1 MHIKEFTIASPLRVR
16 VSKDKMF
23 ALNLNVY
30 RNAHFHV
37 LNKAKEEYKN
47 ALEAQINALPEFIT
61 AKIHYTVYPKDK
73 RKFDISNV
81 VSIHQKFFEDA
92 LVELG
97 KLIDDSFTFISESS
111 QSFGE
116 ISKDNPR
123 VEITITATL
132 KPLEENKCKLH

>member
-1 MHIKEFTIASPLRVR
+1 MLTREFTLASPLKVR

-23 ALNLNVY
+23 ILNLNVF

-37 LNKAKEEYKN
+37 LNKAKVEYKK
-47 ALEAQINALPEFIT
+47 ALTEQINALPEFIT

-73 RKFDISNV
+73 RKFDVSNV

-97 KLIDDSFTFISESS
+97 KLIDDSITFISESS

-132 KPLEENKCKLH
+132 KP